1 MSLALSLY
9 LVDPELPRAVIGSG
23 DVRVRRAIGGRFKG
37 EMAQD
42 DEYFADQIERGAPTR
57 YEALTAVVE
66 GGPFDA
72 NHGFQYGYAY
82 QMICAFHGR
91 RLWSNSFSPFKY
103 AWLGY
108 VDEALKGLG
117 ITAVTVSE
125 LGYGLPSP
133 LPHTDL
139 PGHGVWT
146 PEACATA
153 LAQYEAVTEE
163 QFAALDGEV
172 REAVQD
178 IGEWLQETR
187 THAGRGIVGFL
198 A

>member
-1 MSLALSLY
+1 MSLSLSLF
-9 LVDPELPRAVIGSG
+9 LVDPELPRAVVGSG
-23 DVRVRRAIGGRFKG
+23 DVRVRRAIGGRFKR
-37 EMAQD
+37 EMAED
-42 DEYFADQIERGAPTR
+42 DEYFAYEIENGAPTR
-57 YEALTAVVE
+57 YAALTAVVE

-72 NHGFQYGYAY
+72 AHGFQYGYAY

-91 RLWSNSFSPFKY
+91 RLWGNSFSPFKY
-103 AWLGY
+103 AWLGH
-108 VDEALKGLG
+108 VDEALKDLG

-125 LGYGLPSP
+125 LGYGLPAP

-146 PEACATA
+146 PEACAAA

-163 QFAALDGEV
+163 QFAALDGDV
-172 REAVQD
+172 REAVEE
-178 IGEWLQETR
+178 IGGWLRETR
-187 THAGRGIVGFL
+187 THPGRGIVGFL